1 MTASVNDRI
10 TYKYPLMPTILM
22 MTELH
27 LRSRNNMD
35 AQAEELLYMN
45 QIVSKRWLGSAG
57 AYGLT
62 GRVGETIVV

>member
-10 TYKYPLMPTILM
+10 AHKCPLMPTILIV
-22 MTELH
+22 TELR
-27 LRSRNNMD
+27 LRSLNNKD

-45 QIVSKRWLGSAG
+45 QIVSKRWLGLAG

-62 GRVGETIVV
+62 GSVGETIVV